1 MNLSMKWK
9 QNHGNREQ
17 TYGYHGGVGGHRMD
31 GSLELIDT
39 NYYI

>member
-9 QNHGNREQ
+9 QNHGNIEQ
-17 TYGYHGGVGGHRMD
+17 TYGYHCAVGENRID